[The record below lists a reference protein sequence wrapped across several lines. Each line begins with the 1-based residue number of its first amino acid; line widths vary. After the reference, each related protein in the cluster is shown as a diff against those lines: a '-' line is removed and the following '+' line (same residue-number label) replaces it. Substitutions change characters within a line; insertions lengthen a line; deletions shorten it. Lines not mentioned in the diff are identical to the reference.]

1 MVDPMLEERV
11 ATLAARLVERA
22 RTAGKKVATAE
33 SLTAGLISA
42 TIASVAGASEVLQG
56 GAATYTEAVKHRV
69 LGVSEET
76 LARDT
81 AVSAACASEMAAGAL
96 RLFSADAAV
105 SATGYAGPGG
115 GTASEPAGTVYLGI
129 ATPAGV
135 ECVRCSFEG
144 DRNAVRLRAT
154 CRALELLIEALA

>member
-1 MVDPMLEERV
+1 M
-11 ATLAARLVERA
+11 ERA

-56 GAATYTEAVKHRV
+56 GAATYTEAVTHRV

-115 GTASEPAGTVYLGI
+115 GTASEPVGTVYLGI